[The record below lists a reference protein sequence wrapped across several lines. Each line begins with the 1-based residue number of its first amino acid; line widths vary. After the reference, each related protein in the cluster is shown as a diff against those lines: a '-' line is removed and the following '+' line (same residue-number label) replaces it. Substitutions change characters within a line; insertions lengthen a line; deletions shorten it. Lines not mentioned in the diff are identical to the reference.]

1 MARLGPLRFQPQ
13 IPKAAQSD
21 NARDHCCEIADVDTL
36 DAARNLRSRCPAS
49 WVKRPSGLG
58 DFQLLKP
65 RVYATAVPG
74 LQTNPLHRVRPSR
87 WEQGAAER
95 KSGTGTA
102 VTRSRP
108 RPRANQGRG
117 RGAGDRG
124 PGCQRP
130 ARARPGRRSDS
141 ESGPFRVKFRLRHC
155 ALSLF
160 SLQVKT
166 PGLLNS
172 RASHWDARAA
182 STTAAL
188 WAQPSWP

>member
-1 MARLGPLRFQPQ
+1 MAQ
-13 IPKAAQSD
+13 
-21 NARDHCCEIADVDTL
+21 
-36 DAARNLRSRCPAS
+36 
-49 WVKRPSGLG
+49 RPSGLG

-95 KSGTGTA
+95 KSGRGRVTTPDKSRTVHTTPGESSGDAAPGPSPGKSGTA

-141 ESGPFRVKFRLRHC
+141 ESGPLRVKFRLRHC

>member
-21 NARDHCCEIADVDTL
+21 KARDHCCEIADLDTL

-49 WVKRPSGLG
+49 WGAQRPSGLG

-95 KSGTGTA
+95 KSGTGTGHDSGQIEDGAHNAGGVVGGRRAGA
-102 VTRSRP
+102 VP
-108 RPRANQGRG
+108 GQI
-117 RGAGDRG
+117 GDGGHTVPSPSPGKSGTGTGSRG
-124 PGCQRP
+124 PGTGVSAPC
-130 ARARPGRRSDS
+130 AGATGAS
-141 ESGPFRVKFRLRHC
+141 FRLGVG
-155 ALSLF
+155 AF
-160 SLQVKT
+160 
-166 PGLLNS
+166 
-172 RASHWDARAA
+172 
-182 STTAAL
+182 
-188 WAQPSWP
+188 